1 MPVFYPGSIERT
13 SFAEM
18 DEKKGYILIE
28 LMSEGSAA
36 LSKVRWN
43 FNPLPSRPMVRLKIS
58 SDVLTGKLL
67 KGFLQESFRKLDP
80 QSVVKL
86 YIDEPIDDDCR
97 FILRAS
103 SLRALAP
110 KEMCISY
117 NPQANRPPKQGYS
130 Y

>member
-1 MPVFYPGSIERT
+1 
-13 SFAEM
+13 M

-28 LMSEGSAA
+28 LMPEGSAA

-58 SDVLTGKLL
+58 SEVLTGKLL

-86 YIDEPIDDDCR
+86 DVEGTIDDDCQP
-97 FILRAS
+97 ILRAS

-110 KEMCISY
+110 EGMHISY
-117 NPQANRPPKQGYS
+117 HPSAGWDPVK
-130 Y
+130 